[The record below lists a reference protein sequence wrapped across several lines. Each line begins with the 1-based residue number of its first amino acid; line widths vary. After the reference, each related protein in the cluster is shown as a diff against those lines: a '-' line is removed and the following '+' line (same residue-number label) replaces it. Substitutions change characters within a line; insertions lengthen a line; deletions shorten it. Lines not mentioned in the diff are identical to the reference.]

1 MTNLEFIL
9 MYLRHTTPNDETDP
23 SEIDHNHHITL
34 ETKTLTKNSY
44 SIRFI
49 VSSNS
54 EGPNGDAVMLELYD
68 YTECDLYRPEVPE
81 DARWDV
87 DKMSLQTGFSACL
100 CARLVYPLDGHDDE
114 WPGEYVISSI
124 TGEPVCPYKLI
135 SCEPWLLEEFLG

>member
-9 MYLRHTTPNDETDP
+9 QYLRHTTPKDETDP

-34 ETKTLTKNSY
+34 ETNTLTSKGY

-49 VSSNS
+49 VSANS
-54 EGPNGDAVMLELYD
+54 ESPNGDAVMLELYD
-68 YTECDLYRPEVPE
+68 YTEVPLYEPGVPE
-81 DARWDV
+81 DARWDI
-87 DKMSLQTGFSACL
+87 DKMNPYLGLDNL
-100 CARLVYPLDGHDDE
+100 CAQLVYSLDGHDDE

-124 TGEPVCPYKLI
+124 TGKPVCPYKLL